1 MLFIITSHYSVRQT
15 LGQGYLFKDLG
26 EIKMQPCSGDQNL
39 EPWFNR
45 WLDIYHSMD
54 TEPSGDL
61 KRSILE

>member
-1 MLFIITSHYSVRQT
+1 
-15 LGQGYLFKDLG
+15 
-26 EIKMQPCSGDQNL
+26 MQPCSGDQNL

-61 KRSILE
+61 KRSILEMFVDQLQGCGAMKNVIMYFDSVDE